1 MNRKPIFDAVRRVL
15 GRKFRQ
21 SEVEE
26 IDDAIDEAISANDDD
41 IYHDRVPGVQ
51 SRRIGPGGL
60 QLIKQF
66 EGFAEVRP
74 DGMVEAY
81 PDPGPG
87 GHPWT
92 IGWGSTGPGIG
103 PDTVWTSA
111 QADAR
116 FEADLTRYAAEVA
129 EAVGDC
135 PTSQTQF
142 DALVSFHYNTGAIK
156 RATLTRLHCAGQFD
170 DAAQEFDRWK
180 YAGGRVLRGL
190 VKRRTAEKRL
200 YRA

>member
-21 SEVEE
+21 SEVE
-26 IDDAIDEAISANDDD
+26 AIDNAIDKAISENADDFYQD
-41 IYHDRVPGVQ
+41 CVSGVP

-60 QLIKQF
+60 KLIKQF
-66 EGFAEVRP
+66 EGFARVRP

-81 PDPGPG
+81 PDAGTG
-87 GHPWT
+87 GQPWT
-92 IGWGSTGPGIG
+92 IGWGSTGPAIG
-103 PDTVWTSA
+103 RDTVWTRA

-116 FEADLTRYAAEVA
+116 FEADLAKYAAEVA
-129 EAVGDC
+129 EAIGDC

-190 VKRRTAEKRL
+190 VKRRAAEKRL

>member
-21 SEVEE
+21 SEVEA
-26 IDDAIDEAISANDDD
+26 IDDAIDEAISASADDFHQD
-41 IYHDRVPGVQ
+41 SVPSVP

-66 EGFAEVRP
+66 EGFAQVRP

-81 PDPGPG
+81 PDAGTG
-87 GHPWT
+87 GQPWT

-103 PDTVWTSA
+103 PDTVWTRA

-129 EAVGDC
+129 EAIGDC

>member
-21 SEVEE
+21 SEVEA
-26 IDDAIDEAISANDDD
+26 IDDAIDEAISASADDF
-41 IYHDRVPGVQ
+41 HQDRVPSVP
-51 SRRIGPGGL
+51 SRRIGSGGL

-66 EGFAEVRP
+66 EGFAWVRP

-81 PDPGPG
+81 PDPGTG

-92 IGWGSTGPGIG
+92 IGWGATGPGIG
-103 PDTVWTSA
+103 PDTVWTRA